1 MSEIKKEV
9 LERSEAYGKGLKL
22 GAEGVIEAEEGLYAS
37 LLKTSPVD
45 VVREKVDVEL
55 LEGLQEHNTIDLA
68 AISHRVGTIGN
79 HAFKKDDSLN
89 KVTLSLNT
97 TGKDA
102 FNFTYDRSQQ
112 VNAGAPG
119 DKDAGTRTKYGIT
132 RVSVDTHAT
141 GSRGQMAAVKTFL
154 SDEAAKLLGDK

>member
-22 GAEGVIEAEEGLYAS
+22 GAEGVIEAEEGLYHS
-37 LLKTSPVD
+37 LLKDSPIELVRTTVTTD
-45 VVREKVDVEL
+45 V
-55 LEGLQEHNTIDLA
+55 LEAIQEHNTIDLA
-68 AISHRVGTIGN
+68 AVAHRVGVIGN
-79 HAFKKDDSLN
+79 HAMKKDDALN
-89 KVTLSLNT
+89 KVTLALTT

-141 GSRGQMAAVKTFL
+141 GSRGQLAAVKTFL
-154 SDEAAKLLGDK
+154 SDEAAKLLG